1 MHLEFGSH
9 RFDISHRAVVVG
21 SVNRAPDR
29 SVGGHPLG
37 AIDSLLT
44 RAERLVSQGA
54 DALDIGA
61 VSHHAGDGVTEA
73 EERAWMV
80 PAVAALHSRFE
91 LPLWFGTRR
100 ATVAAS
106 CFDAGAIVVEDG
118 SGFADPDVLSA
129 GAVAG
134 ASVVIAHVPAVGR
147 PRVEQPMG
155 LSTSASHARPNG
167 AVAATCDRL
176 VSLAADAAAAGIP
189 SQRVMVDPGST
200 LGYGDHRNND
210 VLRAVQELT
219 DRGHR
224 VVMSVSSDPLER
236 EAPDVGVNDSDNV
249 AVAIQTLGIARGCR
263 ILRTDDIRIAR
274 RVSEVL
280 GAVLEHR

>member
-9 RFDISHRAVVVG
+9 RFDITHRAVVVG
-21 SVNRAPDR
+21 NVNRALDR
-29 SVGGHPLG
+29 SVGDNPLG

-44 RAERLVSQGA
+44 RAERLASQGA
-54 DALDIGA
+54 DALELGA

-80 PAVAALHSRFE
+80 PAVAALRSRFE
-91 LPLWFGTRR
+91 LPLWFATRR

-106 CFDAGAIVVEDG
+106 CFDAGAEVVEDG
-118 SGFADPDVLSA
+118 SGFADPDMLSRCA
-129 GAVAG
+129 LAG
-134 ASVVIAHVPAVGR
+134 ASVVIAHEPAVGR
-147 PRVEQPMG
+147 LLVEKPMVPSRSATQPG
-155 LSTSASHARPNG
+155 PNR
-167 AVAATCDRL
+167 AVATTCDG
-176 VSLAADAAAAGIP
+176 LAALAVDAAGAGIP
-189 SQRVMVDPGST
+189 SQRIMVDPALT
-200 LGYGDHRNND
+200 LGYGDHQHND

-224 VVMSVSSDPLER
+224 VVMSVAGDPR
-236 EAPDVGVNDSDNV
+236 QMDDPDGGSNDAGNV